1 METLK
6 LTICHY
12 LNCESHIHLGMLRK
26 TNAKSEQRFTTAQ
39 MRIRMRNVGG
49 AMDVF
54 TRSVLSIPSGK
65 ILDKNC
71 ESLYWWQ
78 TFR

>member
-1 METLK
+1 MKITQLVVRRRRI
-6 LTICHY
+6 LSLAT
-12 LNCESHIHLGMLRK
+12 CESAFAIARV
-26 TNAKSEQRFTTAQ
+26 Q
-39 MRIRMRNVGG
+39 MQNLDGTMG
-49 AMDVF
+49 VF
-54 TRSVLSIPSGK
+54 TRNVPSIPSGK

>member
-1 METLK
+1 MKITQLV
-6 LTICHY
+6 LRRRRIRSAT
-12 LNCESHIHLGMLRK
+12 CESAFAIVRM
-26 TNAKSEQRFTTAQ
+26 Q
-39 MRIRMRNVGG
+39 MQNVDGTMG
-49 AMDVF
+49 VF
-54 TRSVLSIPSGK
+54 TRNVLSIPSGK